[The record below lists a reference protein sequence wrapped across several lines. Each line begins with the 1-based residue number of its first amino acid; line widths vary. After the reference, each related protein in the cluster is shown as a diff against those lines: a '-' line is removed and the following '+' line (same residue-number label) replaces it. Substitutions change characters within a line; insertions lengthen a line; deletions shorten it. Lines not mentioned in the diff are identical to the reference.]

1 MRVPV
6 MKQRFTPTHD
16 RSNRS
21 SRHNPQCLR
30 FIQSHYPNDL
40 HWAACRVVNTR
51 VFVRHFEKGEVPF
64 VPISVKHNRA
74 AQAVEKADSR

>member
-6 MKQRFTPTHD
+6 MKQRLTLTQD

-21 SRHNPQCLR
+21 SRNNPQSLR

-40 HWAACRVVNTR
+40 HWVACRVVNTQ

-74 AQAVEKADSR
+74 VQAAEKADSG